1 MLTGANVT
9 SIWNSL
15 WPDAPIKKMLQP
27 TAIAQALVIAVKQKE
42 GTIEEVTILPRDG
55 TL

>member
-1 MLTGANVT
+1 
-9 SIWNSL
+9 
-15 WPDAPIKKMLQP
+15 
-27 TAIAQALVIAVKQKE
+27 LVSAVKQKE